1 LETYK
6 IVFTPRGK
14 KDLKIII
21 NSEYKEKAFDLLEY
35 ISKRPYG
42 KPPEYKVLKGDMEGV
57 VSRRISRQHRL
68 VYQVFDEDKIIKILM
83 MWTHYHK

>member
-1 LETYK
+1 METYK